1 MDRQAR
7 TTWLRIGWSLLCLM
21 LPVAAQR
28 YNFQTFGFD
37 DGLKNLAIER
47 ILQDREGFLW
57 VATQNGL
64 FRFDGYRFTEF
75 GPKEGVPA
83 GWLVSLHQSPDGTLW
98 VSNADDVVR
107 SEGNRFVKVD
117 LSPAKR
123 ARGAQAIASDQNGRV
138 YVATKDG
145 LLIMKKAPGGS
156 EWKGSFADMAGADAK
171 IMSTLVRR
179 NGEVVFGCGPSICV
193 LDGER
198 AREIY
203 QGPTREAWRFL
214 IEDPAGNLY
223 ARSLERLITLK
234 AGASKF
240 VELRGERPLQT
251 AIEPQMEIDL
261 KGRLLVPVAGGL
273 AIYDGSDWRFVSK
286 RQGLLSTSVSTL
298 YRDREGAIW
307 MGMTGRGLA
316 RWIGYGEWETYLESD
331 GLEDETVYQVVPDQ
345 RGGLWVSTLDG
356 LYRGIARKGIYSF
369 SHVPGVEKANIPA
382 VAVEA
387 DGSAWAGIQGRG
399 LVRVDAV
406 SGRVTHVDV
415 PALAPSKQ
423 AGPPIVAR
431 IDIDADGRVW
441 FAAIANPGLFMGVN
455 SNRAF
460 VEVDVPDAG
469 KGWALKV
476 LPNGDIWYG
485 TDAGLFL
492 RRNGQWRKFSTEN
505 GLADNLVWAITPG
518 KSGELWL
525 AYRGPFGLTRAI
537 PDGDSYK
544 FTTLTQADGLPS
556 NQVYFSKFDTR
567 GRMWVGTDRGV
578 AVSDGEH
585 WVPYRR
591 GEGLAWDDCDTE
603 AFAAEADGSVWIGTS
618 GGLSRYRDSNVK
630 ANPGPP
636 RVVLTSALLGDKP
649 QDIAQVVEVPHWQNN
664 LKVRFSVL
672 AYTRPSAQRFRYR
685 MGGLSG
691 DWQETPLREL
701 LFPEMQ
707 PGHYRLEVQGYDGI
721 SAWSKDTAVFAFTIL
736 PPWYANRTFLALL
749 VLLGGVVIVWQIRRG
764 ELQHQREMERLELAV
779 TERTSQLREE
789 KDRSERANR
798 LKDEFLA
805 NVSHEI
811 RTPMNGILGMTE
823 LALDTPLS
831 EEQRDYLDTVKLS
844 ADSLLRLLNDILD
857 LSKIEAGYLEIGREE
872 FSVRDTVQ
880 QAMRTLTG
888 RASEKRIELRC
899 FIADETPE
907 TVSGDSS
914 RLRQVLL
921 NLLGNAIKFTERG
934 SVQLSVSSEP
944 VESGDCVLRFE
955 VADTGIGIP
964 LEQQKVIFEAFRQA
978 DGSVT
983 RRYGGTGL
991 GLAISARLVEMMG
1004 GLIEVE
1010 SQPGAG
1016 STFRFW
1022 IRVKT
1027 GRPAPR
1033 RQPAARAAAPE
1044 FQQTGV
1050 LKILLA
1056 EDNPVN
1062 RKLVETLMG
1071 KRGHNVISV
1080 EDGSQAVQRLGQ
1092 ERFDLVLMDVQM
1104 PGMDGLEAT
1113 RQIRALENALGP
1125 RVPIVAMTA
1134 NAMKGDEATC
1144 LAAGM
1149 DGYVAKPF
1157 EADKLFAL
1165 LGRLTGAE
1173 PKP

>member
-1 MDRQAR
+1 M
-7 TTWLRIGWSLLCLM
+7 
-21 LPVAAQR
+21 
-28 YNFQTFGFD
+28 
-37 DGLKNLAIER
+37 
-47 ILQDREGFLW
+47 
-57 VATQNGL
+57 
-64 FRFDGYRFTEF
+64 
-75 GPKEGVPA
+75 
-83 GWLVSLHQSPDGTLW
+83 
-98 VSNADDVVR
+98 
-107 SEGNRFVKVD
+107 
-117 LSPAKR
+117 
-123 ARGAQAIASDQNGRV
+123 
-138 YVATKDG
+138 
-145 LLIMKKAPGGS
+145 
-156 EWKGSFADMAGADAK
+156 
-171 IMSTLVRR
+171 
-179 NGEVVFGCGPSICV
+179 
-193 LDGER
+193 
-198 AREIY
+198 
-203 QGPTREAWRFL
+203 
-214 IEDPAGNLY
+214 
-223 ARSLERLITLK
+223 
-234 AGASKF
+234 
-240 VELRGERPLQT
+240 
-251 AIEPQMEIDL
+251 
-261 KGRLLVPVAGGL
+261 
-273 AIYDGSDWRFVSK
+273 
-286 RQGLLSTSVSTL
+286 
-298 YRDREGAIW
+298 
-307 MGMTGRGLA
+307 
-316 RWIGYGEWETYLESD
+316 
-331 GLEDETVYQVVPDQ
+331 
-345 RGGLWVSTLDG
+345 
-356 LYRGIARKGIYSF
+356 
-369 SHVPGVEKANIPA
+369 
-382 VAVEA
+382 
-387 DGSAWAGIQGRG
+387 
-399 LVRVDAV
+399 
-406 SGRVTHVDV
+406 
-415 PALAPSKQ
+415 
-423 AGPPIVAR
+423 
-431 IDIDADGRVW
+431 
-441 FAAIANPGLFMGVN
+441 
-455 SNRAF
+455 
-460 VEVDVPDAG
+460 
-469 KGWALKV
+469 
-476 LPNGDIWYG
+476 
-485 TDAGLFL
+485 
-492 RRNGQWRKFSTEN
+492 
-505 GLADNLVWAITPG
+505 
-518 KSGELWL
+518 
-525 AYRGPFGLTRAI
+525 
-537 PDGDSYK
+537 
-544 FTTLTQADGLPS
+544 
-556 NQVYFSKFDTR
+556 
-567 GRMWVGTDRGV
+567 
-578 AVSDGEH
+578 
-585 WVPYRR
+585 PY
-591 GEGLAWDDCDTE
+591 
-603 AFAAEADGSVWIGTS
+603 
-618 GGLSRYRDSNVK
+618 
-630 ANPGPP
+630 
-636 RVVLTSALLGDKP
+636 
-649 QDIAQVVEVPHWQNN
+649 WQNN

-721 SAWSKDTAVFAFTIL
+721 GAWSKDTAVFAFTIL

-880 QAMRTLTG
+880 QALRTLIG

-907 TVSGDSS
+907 TVSGDGS

-934 SVQLSVSSEP
+934 SVQLSVSSEL

-1033 RQPAARAAAPE
+1033 RQPAARAGAPE

-1071 KRGHNVISV
+1071 KRGHNVVSV

-1113 RQIRALENALGP
+1113 RQIRALESALGQ

>member
-7 TTWLRIGWSLLCLM
+7 TPWLWIGLSYLCLI
-21 LPVAAQR
+21 LPLAAQR
-28 YNFQTFGFD
+28 YNFQTFGYD

-64 FRFDGYRFTEF
+64 FRYDGYRFTEF

-83 GWLVSLHQSPDGTLW
+83 GWLVCLHESPDGTLW
-98 VSNADDVVR
+98 VSNVDSVVH
-107 SEGNRFVKVD
+107 SEGNGFVKVD

-123 ARGAQAIASDQNGRV
+123 ARGVQAIASDQSGRV
-138 YVATKDG
+138 YIATKDG
-145 LLIMKKAPGGS
+145 LLIMKKASGGS
-156 EWKGSFADMAGADAK
+156 EWKGSLADMAGVGAK
-171 IMSTLVRR
+171 VMSVLVRR
-179 NGEVVFGCGPSICV
+179 NGEVVFGCGQGICV
-193 LDGER
+193 LDGEK
-198 AREIY
+198 AREIHH
-203 QGPTREAWRFL
+203 GTKGDAWPYL
-214 IEDPAGNLY
+214 VENPAGDLY
-223 ARSLERLITLK
+223 ARSLRRLITLK
-234 AGASKF
+234 VGAGRF
-240 VELRGERPLQT
+240 VELRSERPLDTPLQ
-251 AIEPQMEIDL
+251 PQMEIDL
-261 KGRLLVPVAGGL
+261 AGRLLVPVAGGL
-273 AIYDGSDWRFVSK
+273 AIYDGSDWRLVSR
-286 RQGLLSTSVSTL
+286 RQGLLGTSVSSI

-307 MGMTGRGLA
+307 MGMTGRGLV
-316 RWIGYGEWETYLESD
+316 RWIGYGEWETYTDAE
-331 GLEDETVYQVVPDQ
+331 GLEDETVYQVVPDT
-345 RGGLWVSTLDG
+345 RGGLWVSTQDG
-356 LYRGIARKGIYSF
+356 LYRGTARKGIYSF
-369 SHVPGVEKANIPA
+369 AHVPGVEKANIPT

-387 DGSAWAGIQGRG
+387 DGSAWAGIPGRG

-423 AGPPIVAR
+423 LAAAIVAR
-431 IDIDADGRVW
+431 IDIDAGGRVW
-441 FAAIANPGLFMGVN
+441 FAAVANPGLFMGVN
-455 SNRAF
+455 GNSAF

-469 KGWALKV
+469 KGWAVKV
-476 LPNGDIWYG
+476 MPNGDIWYG
-485 TDAGLFL
+485 AEEGLFL
-492 RRNGQWRKFSTEN
+492 RRNGKWRKFSTDD
-505 GLADNLVWAITPG
+505 GLPGNPVWAITPG
-518 KSGELWL
+518 KSGDLWL
-525 AYRGPFGLTRAI
+525 AYRGPFGLTHAV
-537 PDGDSYK
+537 PDGDSYQ
-544 FTTLTQADGLPS
+544 FRTLTQADGLPS
-556 NQVYFSKFDTR
+556 DQVYFSKFDTR

-578 AVSDGEH
+578 AISEGGH

-618 GGLSRYRDSNVK
+618 GGLSRYRDAPVK

-636 RVVLTSALLGDKP
+636 RVVLTSALLGDKE
-649 QDIAQVVEVPHWQNN
+649 QDIARVVEVPHWQNN

-672 AYTRPSAQRFRYR
+672 AFARPSAQRFRYR

-691 DWQETPLREL
+691 DWQETPLRDL
-701 LFPEMQ
+701 QFPEMQ

-764 ELQHQREMERLELAV
+764 ELQHQREMERLERAV

-880 QAMRTLTG
+880 QALRTLVG

-899 FIADETPE
+899 FISDETPE

-934 SVQLSVSSEP
+934 AVKLSVSSEP

-964 LEQQKVIFEAFRQA
+964 LDQQKVIFEAFRQA

-1022 IRVKT
+1022 IRVKN

-1033 RQPAARAAAPE
+1033 RQPVAQGAAPDL
-1044 FQQTGV
+1044 QQTGA

-1071 KRGHNVISV
+1071 KRGHRVVSV
-1080 EDGSQAVQRLGQ
+1080 EDGSQAVQKLGQ

-1113 RQIRALENALGP
+1113 RQIRALESAVGS

-1134 NAMKGDEATC
+1134 NAMKGDEASC

-1165 LGRLTGAE
+1165 LGRLTGGT